1 MSVSIPETPQEQVQ
15 HLSKKLQQSI
25 QSRSQ
30 LEDDYRRDSERYSE
44 FVNQLCLA
52 LNGVDSDLD
61 PIIHQLRSQIQQNAS
76 AAVLE
81 PLIEKLSDAIANYS
95 ITFQQQ
101 TKQTTDTISRA
112 LVEIKPSTKQA
123 EKELARVERA
133 FEKPTMALT
142 HYLPLLNRLLS
153 LSHQCTTIKSESH
166 AEAPPAESY
175 QAQLFDLLSEVEFSG
190 NSAETLQQVKTALQ
204 KPQSLETLMAI
215 SLKVM
220 RLIFNSVNEERK
232 SAQSFLQQLNA
243 SLESVNCILG
253 NTVSASNYFTEQRSE
268 LNKQLKL
275 DVSDISNCVHG
286 ASELF
291 ELKETVGHKLEQL
304 GSTLEQH
311 ILLQNQERENFS
323 KNTTEV
329 EAKLRETEAEVEHYK
344 RELAQQKFRS
354 LQDSLTKLPNRSAF
368 EERLNM
374 EFLRWQKDQTQL
386 TVAIVDVDFF
396 KGVNDNFGHT
406 AGDKTLQVIAGTLNK
421 ALKNDGFV
429 CRYGGEEFAII
440 FCLDENRVKEAME
453 LAREKVANIPF
464 KFRTDDIRITVS
476 AGIASFQN
484 KSDTTSSVFEL
495 ADKALYQAKET
506 GRNKVILASDGY

>member
-1 MSVSIPETPQEQVQ
+1 VSIPETPQEQVQ

-25 QSRSQ
+25 QSRKQ

-61 PIIHQLRSQIQQNAS
+61 TIIHQLRSQIQQNAS
-76 AAVLE
+76 AAILD
-81 PLIEKLSDAIANYS
+81 PLIEKLSDAIADYN
-95 ITFQQQ
+95 IRFQQQ
-101 TKQTTDTISRA
+101 TRQTTDTISQTLA
-112 LVEIKPSTKQA
+112 KLTPSTRQA
-123 EKELARVERA
+123 EREFANIATA
-133 FEKPTMALT
+133 FEKPTTALM
-142 HYLPLLNRLLS
+142 HYLPLVNRLLN
-153 LSHQCTTIKSESH
+153 LSHQCAVNSSTAK
-166 AEAPPAESY
+166 AETAPVENY

-190 NSAETLQQVKTALQ
+190 NSAEALQQVKTALQ
-204 KPQSLETLMAI
+204 KPQSLDTLMGI

-220 RLIFNSVNEERK
+220 RLIFTSINEERK

-243 SLESVNCILG
+243 SLESVNNILG
-253 NTVSASNYFTEQRSE
+253 TTVSTSGYFAEQRSK
-268 LNKQLKL
+268 LNKQLTVG
-275 DVSDISNCVHG
+275 VSDISDCVHG

-291 ELKETVGHKLEQL
+291 ELKENVGSRLEQL
-304 GSTLEQH
+304 GATLEQH
-311 ILLQNQERENFS
+311 ILLQNQERENFT
-323 KNTTEV
+323 KNSTEL
-329 EAKLRETEAEVEHYK
+329 EAKLRETEAEVERYK

-374 EFLRWQKDQTQL
+374 EFSRWQNGQTPL
-386 TVAIVDVDFF
+386 TIAIVDVDFF
-396 KGVNDNFGHT
+396 KDINDNFGHI

-440 FCLDENRVKEAME
+440 FCLDENQVKDKME

-464 KFRTDDIRITVS
+464 KFKTDDIRITVS
-476 AGIASFQN
+476 AGVASFN
-484 KSDTTSSVFEL
+484 NNSDTTVSVFER
-495 ADKALYQAKET
+495 ADKALYQAKAN
-506 GRNKVILASDGY
+506 GRNNVKLASGG